1 MLNSSD
7 KSVQKINAEYMFN
20 PDNESAFFNKKELG
34 DGIVVYRV
42 KDDKS
47 GMFAVRKA
55 IDSDWGYDSN
65 PWCLAARKEGSLDRA
80 CEFWNKYNAIPKSI
94 AFKNGKLHAFT
105 ATSDQLTCQWWNRN
119 DKSSE
124 SIPYTTASDDPEF
137 LK

>member
-34 DGIVVYRV
+34 DGIAVYRV

-55 IDSDWGYDSN
+55 IDSDWGYDKN
-65 PWCLAARKEGSLDRA
+65 PWCLAARNEGSLDKA
-80 CEFWNKYNAIPKSI
+80 WSHWKNYNKIPKRI
-94 AFKNGKLHAFT
+94 AFKNGKLHAFS
-105 ATSDQLTCQWWNRN
+105 ATESLYTCQWWDRN

-124 SIPYTTASDDPEF
+124 SIPYTTVSDDLEF
-137 LK
+137 LI